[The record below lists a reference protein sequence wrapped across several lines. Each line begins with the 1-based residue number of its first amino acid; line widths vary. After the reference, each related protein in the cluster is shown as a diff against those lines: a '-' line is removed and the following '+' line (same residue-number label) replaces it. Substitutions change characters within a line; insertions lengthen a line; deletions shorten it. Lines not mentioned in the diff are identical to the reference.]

1 MPIVIEN
8 IHRYTLTFVKGSLII
23 SDMSIHHDLVE
34 NKKKENI
41 GLEITKKV

>member
-8 IHRYTLTFVKGSLII
+8 IHRYTMTFVNGSLII
-23 SDMSIHHDLVE
+23 SDMNIHQDLLE

-41 GLEITKKV
+41 GMEITKKV